1 MKQVDKQLSHRVVP
15 FGIGEK
21 VKSTLIIFIIIIF
34 VNTTVSNQVFGQPQT
49 SPPTLISDAAIIIDA
64 KTGKVLFEKESH
76 TKMYP
81 ASLTKIATAIYAI
94 EKGDIDET
102 VTVSKKARNV
112 GGSKVYLRSEEHTS
126 ELQSRG
132 HLVC

>member
-1 MKQVDKQLSHRVVP
+1 
-15 FGIGEK
+15 

-94 EKGDIDET
+94 EKGDRKST
-102 VTVSKKARNV
+102 RLNSSHVSISYAVFCLKKKKRYISST
-112 GGSKVYLRSEEHTS
+112 GRSS
-126 ELQSRG
+126 SLFN
-132 HLVC
+132 

>member
-1 MKQVDKQLSHRVVP
+1 
-15 FGIGEK
+15 
-21 VKSTLIIFIIIIF
+21 
-34 VNTTVSNQVFGQPQT
+34 T

-112 GGSKVYLRSEEHTS
+112 GGSKAYLEEGEQVPLK
-126 ELQSRG
+126 ELIQGMIMNSGNDAAVAIADHVSGSNEQFASDINDSLRNEVG
-132 HLVC
+132 LRDTRFR

>member
-1 MKQVDKQLSHRVVP
+1 
-15 FGIGEK
+15 
-21 VKSTLIIFIIIIF
+21 
-34 VNTTVSNQVFGQPQT
+34 
-49 SPPTLISDAAIIIDA
+49 
-64 KTGKVLFEKESH
+64 

-112 GGSKVYLRSEEHTS
+112 GGSKVYMEEGEQVPLKKLIQGLLINS
-126 ELQSRG
+126 GNDAAVAIAE
-132 HLVC
+132 HLSGSKEQFASDMNEYARNAVRVRNTK

>member
-1 MKQVDKQLSHRVVP
+1 VP
-15 FGIGEK
+15 CGIGEK

-81 ASLTKIATAIYAI
+81 ASLTKIATAIYAL

-102 VTVSKKARNV
+102 VTVRKKGKTV
-112 GGSKVYLRSEEHTS
+112 GGSKDQWEEGKQVPIKN
-126 ELQSRG
+126 LIQ
-132 HLVC
+132 

>member
-1 MKQVDKQLSHRVVP
+1 
-15 FGIGEK
+15 
-21 VKSTLIIFIIIIF
+21 
-34 VNTTVSNQVFGQPQT
+34 
-49 SPPTLISDAAIIIDA
+49 
-64 KTGKVLFEKESH
+64 EKESH

-112 GGSKVYLRSEEHTS
+112 GGSKVYLEEGEQVPLKKLIQGLLINSGNDAAVAIAEQDRKSIRLNSSHVS
-126 ELQSRG
+126 ISYAVFCLKKKNI
-132 HLVC
+132 